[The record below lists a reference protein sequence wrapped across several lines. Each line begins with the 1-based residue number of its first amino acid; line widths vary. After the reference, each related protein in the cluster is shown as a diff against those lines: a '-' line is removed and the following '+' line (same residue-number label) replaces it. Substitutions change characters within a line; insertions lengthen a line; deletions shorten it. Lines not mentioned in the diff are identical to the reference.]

1 MSAARAIAIVSWLTT
16 PTGRHR
22 QARET
27 AERSTRGFR
36 DDDRDLRATMTWCV
50 RD

>member
-1 MSAARAIAIVSWLTT
+1 MSAARTIAIVSWLTT

-27 AERSTRGFR
+27 AERSTRVASETTIAIFGR
-36 DDDRDLRATMTWCV
+36 R
-50 RD
+50 